1 MSNMPD
7 KPETWALVLAWL
19 SQHAPVL
26 YATGLSFV
34 MAAIRIIYGGGT
46 RRQAILEGA
55 ICGCLTVTLISGLS
69 FLACLSRF
77 PPSLVGGLGSWA
89 LRRFGRWPT
98 VTPTSNC
105 LAARRV
111 SDGLQALRR
120 D

>member
-55 ICGCLTVTLISGLS
+55 ICGCLTVTLISGLEFFGLPQS
-69 FLACLSRF
+69 LSTF
-77 PPSLVGGLGSWA
+77 VGGWVGFLGVEKIRA
-89 LRRFGRWPT
+89 LADRYANFKLPSSRAGE
-98 VTPTSNC
+98 
-105 LAARRV
+105 
-111 SDGLQALRR
+111 
-120 D
+120 